1 MIREVAWTIYRDV
14 IFPFFSGIPVF
25 SNQID
30 HPRESRRSV
39 EIFLDQYRG
48 VGVFIPRDKCIRI
61 GLFCSVNRPFVASRD
76 QRQSL
81 LCSGHCN
88 FQNIRE
94 SLKVIG
100 FKFIRWS
107 NGA

>member
-1 MIREVAWTIYRDV
+1 MARDGEVNRDV

-48 VGVFIPRDKCIRI
+48 VGVFIPRDKFIRI
-61 GLFCSVNRPFVASRD
+61 GLFRSVNRPFCSKRVATNASH
-76 QRQSL
+76 S
-81 LCSGHCN
+81 SVAA
-88 FQNIRE
+88 IV
-94 SLKVIG
+94 SSKTSA
-100 FKFIRWS
+100 K
-107 NGA
+107 A